1 MKPSSR
7 DHLGL
12 PSPLHYAA
20 NQSGNVNSKSP
31 SKKEAGLDVSHQAL
45 VSREGRGENFFLDI
59 LFHRMSAI
67 RMLQQVSVASVL
79 IAELIEVRIDHLPI
93 FLGCFSGIF
102 THRL

>member
-59 LFHRMSAI
+59 LFHRMSANV
-67 RMLQQVSVASVL
+67 LAVSTMRHGLAATA
-79 IAELIEVRIDHLPI
+79 IADSFHHEPKA
-93 FLGCFSGIF
+93 
-102 THRL
+102 

>member
-59 LFHRMSAI
+59 LFHRVSAI
-67 RMLQQVSVASVL
+67 ACR
-79 IAELIEVRIDHLPI
+79 
-93 FLGCFSGIF
+93 
-102 THRL
+102 

>member
-59 LFHRMSAI
+59 LFHRMSVTAVFHKP
-67 RMLQQVSVASVL
+67 RSGECQDSLSPRPSKSLSTPVGSDML
-79 IAELIEVRIDHLPI
+79 
-93 FLGCFSGIF
+93 
-102 THRL
+102 RLL